1 MNHEKVVTEIEAQR
15 EMISNAT
22 VEINRLKLEAFA
34 KIEAEKRTLDEQ
46 LKGLKVSKK
55 EVKKA

>member
-1 MNHEKVVTEIEAQR
+1 MNHEKVVTEIDAQR

-22 VEINRLKLEAFA
+22 TEINRLKLEAFA
-34 KIEAEKRTLDEQ
+34 KIEAEKRTLQEQ